1 MILDDWM
8 IKIYVLDLYNL
19 CSRLDIIEGSFG
31 LIVTMKWYTYRN
43 RHWILIRIRLEVESL
58 DPKNQS

>member
-1 MILDDWM
+1 MIVDMILDDWM

-31 LIVTMKWYTYRN
+31 LIVTMK
-43 RHWILIRIRLEVESL
+43 
-58 DPKNQS
+58 